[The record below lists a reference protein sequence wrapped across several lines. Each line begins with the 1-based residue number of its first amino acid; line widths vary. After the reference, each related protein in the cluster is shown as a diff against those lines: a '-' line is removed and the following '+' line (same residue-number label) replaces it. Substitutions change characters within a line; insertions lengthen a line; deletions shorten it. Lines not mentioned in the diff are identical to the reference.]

1 MPYNI
6 CLKSKIVPIN
16 GGDMIPVIISGGSG
30 SRLWPVSRQ
39 SDPKPFLKLSDGKSL
54 LQNTF
59 LRAVNIDQPVSS
71 VITVTNEKL
80 HFRMQDEYQ
89 QVNEAKTPCDFILE
103 PFGRNT
109 APAVLAAALFAKEHY
124 SDSEILLILPA
135 DHLITDM
142 PEFSSA
148 VKKAVEMAELGYLVT
163 FGINPEYPETGYGY
177 IEASNDMPVADGFKV
192 KRFVE
197 KPNLELA
204 TKYVESGHYQWNS
217 GMFCGKVKTFIDEFS
232 AHSAKLVKQVNKC
245 LLDSELNTL
254 GNSKIVHLEAKSFI
268 QAENISVDYALFEK
282 TDKAA
287 VIPCSIG
294 WSDIGSWL
302 SIAQTLPKDKDG
314 NAIIGESILHNTQ
327 DCLVY
332 STSRMIASVDIHDL
346 VIVDTPDAVLVANKN
361 QTQNVKHIF
370 ERLKKMEHRVSDIH
384 QTVYRPWGTYTLLE
398 EGPFYKIKRIE
409 VKPGQALSNQSH
421 AKRSEHWVVVD
432 GEATVIHN
440 DKVIKLAANEST
452 YIPAGDKHRLMN
464 ASEENLVII
473 EVQCGNYL
481 GEDDITRYDDLYG
494 RS

>member
-1 MPYNI
+1 
-6 CLKSKIVPIN
+6 
-16 GGDMIPVIISGGSG
+16 MIPVIISGGAG

-59 LRAVNIDQPVSS
+59 TRSLDLKQSITS

-89 QVNEAKTPCDFILE
+89 QVNDSNVSCDFILE

-109 APAVLAAALFAKEHY
+109 APAVIAASLFSAEHY
-124 SDSEILLILPA
+124 GEDEIMLVLPA
-135 DHLITDM
+135 DHLISDQ
-142 PEFSSA
+142 SA
-148 VKKAVEMAELGYLVT
+148 FIKAVADAVAMAEEGYLVT

-177 IEASNDMPVADGFKV
+177 IEADKDSAVQNGYVV

-197 KPNLELA
+197 KPNFELA
-204 TKYVESGHYQWNS
+204 SEYVSSGNYQWNS
-217 GMFCGKVKTFIDEFS
+217 GMFCGKVKTFLAEFNLY
-232 AHSAKLVKQVNKC
+232 APNVVKQVERCLVSSEKSNIQKNKIIH
-245 LLDSELNTL
+245 LDPQT
-254 GNSKIVHLEAKSFI
+254 FI
-268 QAENISVDYALFEK
+268 HAENISVDYALFEK

-302 SIAQTLPKDKDG
+302 SIAQTLPQDVDG
-314 NAIIGESILHNTQ
+314 NAIIGDTILHNTK

-332 STSRMIASVDIHDL
+332 STDRIVATVDINNL
-346 VIVDTPDAVLVANKN
+346 VIVDTPDALLVANKE
-361 QTQNVKHIF
+361 QTQDVKHIF
-370 ERLKKMEHRVSDIH
+370 ERLKKLQHPTSDLH
-384 QTVYRPWGTYTLLE
+384 QTVHRPWGTYTVVE

-409 VKPGQALSNQSH
+409 VKPGQALSNQLH
-421 AKRSEHWVVVD
+421 DKRSEHWVVVD
-432 GEATVIHN
+432 GEATVIQD
-440 DKVIKLAANEST
+440 DKVIKLIENQST
-452 YIPAGDKHRLMN
+452 YIPAGEKHRLMN
-464 ASEENLVII
+464 ASDETLVII

-481 GEDDITRYDDLYG
+481 GEDDIQRFDDLYG

>member
-1 MPYNI
+1 
-6 CLKSKIVPIN
+6 
-16 GGDMIPVIISGGSG
+16 MIPVIISGGAG

-59 LRAVNIDQPVSS
+59 TRALNLGQPIEG

-89 QVNEAKTPCDFILE
+89 QVNPAQVKCDFILE

-109 APAVLAAALFAKEHY
+109 APAVLAAALFAEQNY
-124 SDSEILLILPA
+124 AEDEMLLVLPA
-135 DHLITDM
+135 DHLISDM
-142 PEFSSA
+142 VAFSAA
-148 VKKAVEMAELGYLVT
+148 VAGAVEMAKQGYLVT

-177 IEASNDMPVADGFKV
+177 IEADKEQSIANGYVV

-204 TKYVESGHYQWNS
+204 TEYIQSGDYQWNS
-217 GMFCGKVKTFIDEFS
+217 GMFCGQIKTFLNEFNL
-232 AHSAKLVKQVNKC
+232 HSANVVKQVSRC
-245 LLDSELNTL
+245 LKDSNLAQLNTGKVL
-254 GNSKIVHLEAKSFI
+254 HLNPKSFI

-282 TDKAA
+282 TAKAA

-302 SIAQTLPKDKDG
+302 SIAQSLPQDAEG
-314 NAIIGESILHNTQ
+314 NAIIGENILHNTR

-332 STSRMIASVDIHDL
+332 STNRMVATVDVHDL
-346 VIVDTPDAVLVANKN
+346 VIVDTPDALLVANKN
-361 QTQNVKHIF
+361 QTQDVKHIF
-370 ERLKKMEHRVSDIH
+370 ERLKKTQHRLSDLH
-384 QTVYRPWGTYTLLE
+384 QTVHRPWGTYTILE
-398 EGPFYKIKRIE
+398 EGPFYRIKRIE
-409 VKPGQALSNQSH
+409 VKTGHALSNQSH
-421 AKRSEHWVVVD
+421 EKRSEHWVVVD
-432 GEATVIHN
+432 GEATVVHN
-440 DKVIKLAANEST
+440 DKVIKLTANQST

-464 ASEENLVII
+464 ASEQNLVII

-481 GEDDITRYDDLYG
+481 GEDDIVRYDDLYG
-494 RS
+494 RN